1 MNIRSICPRFMPWVA
16 PPQVQ
21 PGPGPEIELEAQ
33 PLVDEAALQGQEVAD
48 PPDPD
53 APPPLEPMAQAEDHL
68 LDNLQ
73 AREEEAMELL
83 LARMGETARTVTP
96 AVIGAA
102 SGAAIG
108 FALGGPEAAG
118 SLAWMGGCVGGL
130 VGGGCMPDI
139 ADAFGRPHSPDSPPT
154 PPQLHADD
162 PPA

>member
-1 MNIRSICPRFMPWVA
+1 MNIRSTCPCFMPWVGRPQAQAA
-16 PPQVQ
+16 PEA
-21 PGPGPEIELEAQ
+21 EIELEAQ
-33 PLVDEAALQGQEVAD
+33 PLVDEAALQGQAMAD

-68 LDNLQ
+68 LDDLQ

-83 LARMGETARTVTP
+83 VARMGETARTVAP

-102 SGAAIG
+102 SGAAMG

-118 SLAWMGGCVGGL
+118 SLAWMGGCFGAL

-139 ADAFGRPHSPDSPPT
+139 GDAFGRPHSPDSPVT
-154 PPQLHADD
+154 PPAPLADD